1 MMSHYLQWHW
11 ITSGR
16 KKPTCCDYH
25 SELEWITAADNG
37 HLASPPA
44 LCLESPVRLPGYEA
58 VMVQTVN
65 NSRVIDWN
73 QHYSFLIYMLPIFF
87 YPPVFFFFFPSL
99 PLHLRAPG
107 LSLSTKTPAGQ
118 DCLIF
123 TLLLFPHSWNYR
135 SNSQGAERSSN
146 SALVGHNWGQPGL
159 SPIAALGDHSA
170 PFLPL
175 STGIQLPLRHPF
187 HLEGNERAPRNKQF
201 RLAMATTRWY

>member
-87 YPPVFFFFFPSL
+87 YPPVFFFFFP
-99 PLHLRAPG
+99 
-107 LSLSTKTPAGQ
+107 LSLFISGLQGFLSRQKHLLDRTASYSPYY
-118 DCLIF
+118 F
-123 TLLLFPHSWNYR
+123 FPTLEITEVIHRVR
-135 SNSQGAERSSN
+135 SE
-146 SALVGHNWGQPGL
+146 
-159 SPIAALGDHSA
+159 AATAPWWDTTGDSLASA
-170 PFLPL
+170 P
-175 STGIQLPLRHPF
+175 
-187 HLEGNERAPRNKQF
+187 
-201 RLAMATTRWY
+201 